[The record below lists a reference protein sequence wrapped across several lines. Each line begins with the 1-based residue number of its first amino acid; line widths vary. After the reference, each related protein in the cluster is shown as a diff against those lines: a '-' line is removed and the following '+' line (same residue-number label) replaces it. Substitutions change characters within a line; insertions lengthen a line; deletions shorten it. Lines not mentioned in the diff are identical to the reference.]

1 MSVCLSFFVSVCL
14 SVQYFSQKWVI
25 FSFWFFCA
33 MLDNWNIKKQTEIC
47 FSRKIQFCP
56 GLGKRAKIGFFDF
69 WKNIVTDISPPI
81 PYSAKL
87 WLWSYGPKCYWP
99 IKFQDSLKCNISRKK
114 LPLKNFPQHSPI
126 ANSCRGK
133 SAFSLMYVSKLLPRQ
148 TCLYNIHVNIWINY
162 CKK

>member
-114 LPLKNFPQHSPI
+114 LPLKFPSALPNCQFLQREICIFSNVCQQIIAKADLSLQHS
-126 ANSCRGK
+126 C
-133 SAFSLMYVSKLLPRQ
+133 
-148 TCLYNIHVNIWINY
+148 
-162 CKK
+162 